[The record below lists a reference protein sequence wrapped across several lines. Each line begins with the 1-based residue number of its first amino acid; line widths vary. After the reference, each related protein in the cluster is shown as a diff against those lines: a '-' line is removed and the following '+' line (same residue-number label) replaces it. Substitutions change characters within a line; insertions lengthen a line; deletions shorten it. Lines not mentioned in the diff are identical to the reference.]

1 MKKQM
6 EMIQRVLLEKRSQGS
21 GVRSQGSG
29 VSGQWSGA
37 RGGDSEILC
46 LRLVAAIGMAG
57 WLVLVIGHCI

>member
-6 EMIQRVLLEKRSQGS
+6 ELIQRVLLEKRC
-21 GVRSQGSG
+21 QGSG
-29 VSGQWSGA
+29 VSGQRSGA

-46 LRLVAAIGMAG
+46 LRLIAAIGMAG

>member
-6 EMIQRVLLEKRSQGS
+6 ELIQRVLLEKRSQGS
-21 GVRSQGSG
+21 GVSS
-29 VSGQWSGA
+29 QWSGA

-57 WLVLVIGHCI
+57 YLVLVIGHML

>member
-6 EMIQRVLLEKRSQGS
+6 ELIQRVLLDKRC
-21 GVRSQGSG
+21 QGSG
-29 VSGQWSGA
+29 VSGQW
-37 RGGDSEILC
+37 GGDSEILC

>member
-6 EMIQRVLLEKRSQGS
+6 ELIQRVLLEKRCQGS
-21 GVRSQGSG
+21 VVR
-29 VSGQWSGA
+29 GQWSGA
-37 RGGDSEILC
+37 SGGDSEILC